1 MFVKA
6 GVIQNFLF
14 DVLITSNKNAHPG
27 AIQELSSLCAN
38 NSAQIIKQ
46 CNMIHLYSDGTKM
59 SKRKKNYPEPT
70 IIVDKFG
77 ADAVR

>member
-6 GVIQNFLF
+6 GVIQNLLF

-38 NSAQIIKQ
+38 NSAQIIK
-46 CNMIHLYSDGTKM
+46 
-59 SKRKKNYPEPT
+59 
-70 IIVDKFG
+70 
-77 ADAVR
+77 